1 MLLHFTRWETASLRR
16 CLRIL
21 IECLLIITSFP
32 LTLERPWSWLGLVL
46 LEINLEKGMGWCD
59 QTDSGKFVQ
68 AEGWILVNREDAT
81 LGGRDVEANFV
92 GRHPETKE
100 GIFFF
105 FVDFYQGFAFLAMEA
120 CCISAWS
127 QQTMTAG
134 LFKHLAVCLIVL
146 LFPISYTRSLLMLPE
161 AICYTRTWGSPFC
174 WCGNEA
180 RSSAEAGT
188 ALLCHCEPEQRSR
201 VCTLLLKHFQH
212 IWSEPMDQIAE
223 AGVRQAEP
231 PIYDPQISVGS
242 VRLTK
247 TVWRSAYRGL
257 NSGRNGIQFLCTS
270 AVIVNDDFFF
280 FELCPKFI
288 SKTNFS
294 QIAHID
300 FSTE

>member
-105 FVDFYQGFAFLAMEA
+105 FCRLLSRLCFSCYGSMLHICMKPTNNDSWFIQAFS
-120 CCISAWS
+120 CVFNSAVVSNFIYEITSNATRSNMLHTYLGKPFLLMWKWS
-127 QQTMTAG
+127 Q
-134 LFKHLAVCLIVL
+134 K
-146 LFPISYTRSLLMLPE
+146 
-161 AICYTRTWGSPFC
+161 
-174 WCGNEA
+174 
-180 RSSAEAGT
+180 
-188 ALLCHCEPEQRSR
+188 
-201 VCTLLLKHFQH
+201 
-212 IWSEPMDQIAE
+212 
-223 AGVRQAEP
+223 
-231 PIYDPQISVGS
+231 
-242 VRLTK
+242 
-247 TVWRSAYRGL
+247 
-257 NSGRNGIQFLCTS
+257 
-270 AVIVNDDFFF
+270 
-280 FELCPKFI
+280 
-288 SKTNFS
+288 
-294 QIAHID
+294 
-300 FSTE
+300 

>member
-1 MLLHFTRWETASLRR
+1 MPANSHRKPVDYHKFSTNFGKALELAWTCAFGNKLGEGDGVMWSNRQWKICASWRLNFGEQRGCHIRR
-16 CLRIL
+16 QGCGGQL
-21 IECLLIITSFP
+21 CGQT
-32 LTLERPWSWLGLVL
+32 PW
-46 LEINLEKGMGWCD
+46 NKGG
-59 QTDSGKFVQ
+59 
-68 AEGWILVNREDAT
+68 N
-81 LGGRDVEANFV
+81 
-92 GRHPETKE
+92 
-100 GIFFF
+100 FFF

-280 FELCPKFI
+280 LWTL
-288 SKTNFS
+288 SKV
-294 QIAHID
+294 HL
-300 FSTE
+300 